1 MTQRVQVL
9 NPDGSRA
16 EYPVYNDNRV
26 LAADFAAG
34 LIWSGVEII
43 YRSLI
48 CEVVCDF
55 EDCDGEKFCE
65 LIFKGGLGP
74 NVTFSVMM

>member
-1 MTQRVQVL
+1 MAPRIQMMTPGGIR
-9 NPDGSRA
+9 

-34 LIWSGVEII
+34 EIWSGVEVI

-55 EDCDGEKFCE
+55 IDDEGVKYCE
-65 LIFKGGLGP
+65 LLFKEALGGEI
-74 NVTFSVMM
+74 TFTVR